1 MNFVWLWLFVRARVC
16 ACVCACLVV
25 AAAADNFCGLAVSK
39 SLSAMHR
46 VLIDSC
52 TTALVWVV
60 DTILYYATRQ
70 NDTPYGERWS
80 QWSPLQLA
88 GFAIMIW
95 GTSTYYGVLKYPG
108 LKYPTPPV
116 TAVRG

>member
-1 MNFVWLWLFVRARVC
+1 MTLFAHAVPPVLTLLSFLFVRITDV
-16 ACVCACLVV
+16 
-25 AAAADNFCGLAVSK
+25 DNFCGLAVSK

-60 DTILYYATRQ
+60 DTILFYATRQ
-70 NDTPYGERWS
+70 NDTPYGERWNA
-80 QWSPLQLA
+80 WSPLQLA

-95 GTSTYYGVLKYPG
+95 GTSTYYGVLRYPC
-108 LKYPTPPV
+108 LMYPSVAP
-116 TAVRG
+116 ARG